1 MARATPAAQETSAK
15 RSAARGGISRRTLL
29 VGGGVGV
36 GLALAWTLWPR
47 RYAPNLR
54 AGPGETIL
62 NAFLKIG
69 DDGRVLVVV
78 PQAELGQ
85 GVSTALPQILADEL
99 GADWRSIGIEPAPL
113 NPIYANQL
121 LAEELSQGAL
131 PESLGGVRRW
141 AAQEVATREGLM
153 LTGGSTSV
161 RAFEARLRQA
171 GAAAR
176 ALLSIVAARRWD
188 ADWRELDAHGGFVW
202 RGEESVAFGDLAEA
216 AARERVPDDLP
227 RRAGIDHRLTG
238 QPLPR
243 LDAPGKVDGSALF
256 AADIRLPDMVYAS
269 ARSAPHGGRLVSAK
283 AEGPNAVPEA
293 LMSFQNPHWIAAAA
307 TNSWAADRAVMAM
320 QPTWEVPAPQPDTR
334 SIEAALAGALDQGE
348 AEEVHAAGD
357 AAAAMAGPGPSAR
370 YSVGLAPSAPPETLT
385 ATARVAGGK
394 LEIWAPT
401 QAPGLARA
409 AAARELGFAESQ
421 VIVYPMMAVGGG
433 YGRKLE
439 TDAIRQAAVMAYRM
453 GRPVQLI
460 WSRLQDIQ
468 HDRFRPAAIAQLEGR
483 LAPSGTIGAWRARIA
498 APATASELAARLGL
512 GTRLFGGSRAPAAGA
527 VPPYAIP
534 NLAVSHGA
542 ADIGIPTGMWRSGAL
557 SYTTFFTESFVDELA
572 RGVGV
577 EPFSFRIQML
587 GQNQRLANVLATA
600 TALGGWDG
608 GPAGSG
614 MGLAAL
620 SAFGSHIATLVEV
633 EIGGDQKVR
642 VLRAVCAVDCGRV
655 VNPEL
660 VRQQVEGGLIH
671 GIAAALGPELA
682 VENGM
687 PVARTLG
694 DLGLPNLASSPAV
707 TVELVA
713 SEAEPGGVTELA
725 VPTAA
730 PAIAN
735 ALHALTGERVRR
747 LPLRIGS
754 GR

>member
-1 MARATPAAQETSAK
+1 MIESRAAPRERK
-15 RSAARGGISRRTLL
+15 GISRRTLL

-47 RYAPNLR
+47 HYDPNLR
-54 AGPGETIL
+54 AGPDETIL

-69 DDGRVLVVV
+69 KDGRVIVVV

-85 GVSTALPQILADEL
+85 GVATALPQILADEL
-99 GADWRSIGIEPAPL
+99 GADWRSVGVEAAPL
-113 NPIYANQL
+113 NPLYANQL
-121 LAEELSQGAL
+121 LADELSQGAM

-141 AAQEVATREGLM
+141 AANEVATREGLM

-161 RAFEARLRQA
+161 RAFEPRLREA

-176 ALLSIVAARRWD
+176 ALLSMVAARRWG
-188 ADWRELDAHGGFVW
+188 ADWRELDAYGGFVR
-202 RGEESVAFGDLAEA
+202 RGEESIAFGDLAEEA
-216 AARERVPDDLP
+216 ADESVPDYP
-227 RRAGIDHRLTG
+227 VMRGGTANRLMG

-256 AADIRLPDMVYAS
+256 AGDVRLPDMVYA
-269 ARSAPHGGRLVSAK
+269 AVRNAPYGGSLQAGDDTE
-283 AEGPNAVPEA
+283 AQAVPGA
-293 LMSFQNPHWIAAAA
+293 LMLFRNPGWAAAA
-307 TNSWAADRAVMAM
+307 ASNSWAAEKALLAM
-320 QPTWEVPAPQPDTR
+320 KPLWDVPQPRADTR
-334 SIEAALAGALDQGE
+334 SIDAALTAALDGGE
-348 AEEVHAAGD
+348 AVEVHSAGD
-357 AAAAMAGPGPSAR
+357 AAAAIVGEGPSAR
-370 YSVGLAPSAPPETLT
+370 YAVGLAPGAPPETLT
-385 ATARVAGGK
+385 ATARVTGQK
-394 LEIWAPT
+394 LEIWAPV

-409 AAARELGFAESQ
+409 AAAGAIGLSENQ
-421 VIVYPMMAVGGG
+421 VTVYPMLAIGGG

-439 TDAIRQAAVMAYRM
+439 LDAVRQAAVMAQKM
-453 GRPVQLI
+453 GRPVQLA
-460 WSRLQDIQ
+460 WSRHEDIL
-468 HDRFRPAAIAQLEGR
+468 HDRFRPAAMAQVEAR
-483 LAPSGTIGAWRARIA
+483 LAQNGMISGWRTRIA
-498 APATASELAARLGL
+498 APATGTELADRIGL
-512 GTRLFGGSRAPAAGA
+512 GTRLFGGARAPAAGA

-534 NLAVSHGA
+534 SVAVSHVA
-542 ADIGIPTGMWRSGAL
+542 ADIGVPTGLWRSGAL

-572 RGVGV
+572 RGFGL
-577 EPFSFRIQML
+577 EPFSFRMQML
-587 GQNQRLANVLATA
+587 GSNPRLARALSTA

-620 SAFGSHIATLVEV
+620 SAFGSHIATLVEIEV
-633 EIGGDQKVR
+633 GADQRPR

-660 VRQQVEGGLIH
+660 VRQQIEGGLVH
-671 GIAAALGPELA
+671 GIAAAVGPELTM
-682 VENGM
+682 EQGLLT
-687 PVARTLG
+687 ARTLG
-694 DLGLPNLASSPAV
+694 DLQLPILASSPTV
-707 TVELVA
+707 TVEIIDN
-713 SEAEPGGVTELA
+713 EEPPGGITELA